1 MTTDAATTSELVLDA
16 VLPDFDET
24 IVAHVVVDAPPPVVF
39 TAVRNMDFLEIHS
52 PVMDAAMFLRGLPA
66 LIGSWFRRAP
76 APPAPQS
83 FTLADFYSGSDDESV
98 LAGWVPLGETPP
110 HEIAF
115 GAAGKVWQPEIEWR
129 RVEPADFAA
138 FAEPGFAKI
147 AASFSMRPYG
157 RTRTLLSYEA
167 RTANTDP
174 ASRKRFKRYWFLVR
188 IFVGVILKAAVRT
201 AKDLAETADSAS

>member
-1 MTTDAATTSELVLDA
+1 MTPQMTENSDLVLDE
-16 VLPDFDET
+16 VLADFDET
-24 IVAHVVVDAPPPVVF
+24 IVAHVVVDALPPVVF
-39 TAVRNMDFLEIHS
+39 TAVRNMDFLDIHS

-66 LIGSWFRRAP
+66 RIGRWIRRGPAP
-76 APPAPQS
+76 AAPPS
-83 FTLADFYSGSDDESV
+83 FSLADFYSASAGDSV
-98 LAGWVPLGETPP
+98 LAGWVPLGETPSR
-110 HEIAF
+110 EIAF

-157 RTRTLLSYEA
+157 QRRTLLSYEA
-167 RTANTDP
+167 RTANTDA

-188 IFVGVILKAAVRT
+188 IFVGVILRAALRT
-201 AKDLAETADSAS
+201 AKDLAENADTAK